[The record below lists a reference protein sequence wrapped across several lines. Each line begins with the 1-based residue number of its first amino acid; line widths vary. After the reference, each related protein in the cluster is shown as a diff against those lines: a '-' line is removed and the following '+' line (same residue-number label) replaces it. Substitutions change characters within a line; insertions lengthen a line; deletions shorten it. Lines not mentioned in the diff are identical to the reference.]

1 VKRYGKYRRNVSSIV
16 KRYGKYRRKLR
27 ISTTATPTATANRG
41 KYAAVA
47 AAAAIALKFHP
58 NTENNKISDKRKHFM
73 K

>member
-1 VKRYGKYRRNVSSIV
+1 MFPFLFTI
-16 KRYGKYRRKLR
+16 
-27 ISTTATPTATANRG
+27 PNRG